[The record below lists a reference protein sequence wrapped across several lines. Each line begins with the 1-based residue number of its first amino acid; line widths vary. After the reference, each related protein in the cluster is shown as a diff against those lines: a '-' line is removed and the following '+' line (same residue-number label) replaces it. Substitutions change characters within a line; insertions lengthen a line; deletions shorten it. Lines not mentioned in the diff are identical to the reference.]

1 MLQIKEISTAQ
12 LTTLNHSPRV
22 FHDALALVKKG
33 ETRFH
38 VVNPAGE
45 DYELAYTHNMDLYTD
60 QIKAFIMAMTCD
72 QDLHPD
78 FLDYDEDDKDNL
90 CLEFLSQFDRAEFE
104 WVDEYTVTIARI
116 ILKFTNMPVVFK
128 DKRILWFMDEEAR
141 LTVTDHFEETIP
153 QGTLRVTPNPV
164 ELGKTKLDCSH
175 YVIEVPSEEFMAY
188 AKSIGASPS
197 SLLFQL
203 TVQTLQRQNPD
214 NQLPLRTFIPVSVR
228 TAMDNPGSLLHQVV
242 HTTYDCDP
250 DLLTDDS
257 RAADLNQGFRTH
269 LKGFSARENLS
280 MMCGV
285 YRGIIEA
292 YKKAITANMLDKIRE
307 NNSSVNISTGASF
320 IGRLA
325 AGDYGSRIHMECIRV
340 MPGHDFHTYML
351 EAGRNFYISMTLGAR
366 TDRYVRDMADHMRSL
381 GMTHTCWREV

>member
-1 MLQIKEISTAQ
+1 MEEAWDKTMQIYPYYTRAVVKRNRIYYLADNPLDFVISETDEIIEPATAAG
-12 LTTLNHSPRV
+12 NYHSV
-22 FHDALALVKKG
+22 TICYKGKKLY
-33 ETRFH
+33 F
-38 VVNPAGE
+38 
-45 DYELAYTHNMDLYTD
+45 YTD
-60 QIKAFIMAMTCD
+60 HVITDGTGWRMVLESFFYYYFCALDGVSYPLPQGVRSLEDGPAADQETDAYLMVPAIDPQQFAAKAFGKKEV
-72 QDLHPD
+72 
-78 FLDYDEDDKDNL
+78 FLYPELQLDKKDYKLED
-90 CLEFLSQFDRAEFE
+90 C
-104 WVDEYTVTIARI
+104 
-116 ILKFTNMPVVFK
+116 
-128 DKRILWFMDEEAR
+128 
-141 LTVTDHFEETIP
+141 
-153 QGTLRVTPNPV
+153 G
-164 ELGKTKLDCSH
+164 H

-269 LKGFSARENLS
+269 LKGFSARENIS

-292 YKKAITANMLDKIRE
+292 YKKAIKANMLDKIRE